1 MLPGSAAARRLIAEV
16 IGASPTLEPRDELFL
31 QALQVG
37 LARRASDVP
46 ALVGAWSAAR
56 EAIVRHPVD
65 LFALLPLGE
74 LGVAAA
80 RLGEGERMSAH
91 VDQAWSLL
99 AGLGEPV
106 VWATPLHWYG
116 VHAAILAGRPDALE
130 PHAKALVRAAR
141 SSHVAGVLAT
151 AGSAWMHVL
160 AGEVN
165 PDAVHQAARGLQDL
179 GLAWDASRLLA
190 QAAARST
197 DRKAITSLLQ
207 AARARCRTGGSS
219 GYR

>member
-1 MLPGSAAARRLIAEV
+1 MEPARR
-16 IGASPTLEPRDELFL
+16 PRRT
-31 QALQVG
+31 G
-37 LARRASDVP
+37 R
-46 ALVGAWSAAR
+46 G
-56 EAIVRHPVD
+56 
-65 LFALLPLGE
+65 
-74 LGVAAA
+74 
-80 RLGEGERMSAH
+80 
-91 VDQAWSLL
+91 
-99 AGLGEPV
+99 
-106 VWATPLHWYG
+106 ATPLHWYG

-197 DRKAITSLLQ
+197 DRKAITSCCRQ
-207 AARARCRTGGSS
+207 PGHCRTARQQRLSVRLATTLRNATVRQGN
-219 GYR
+219 RRRA